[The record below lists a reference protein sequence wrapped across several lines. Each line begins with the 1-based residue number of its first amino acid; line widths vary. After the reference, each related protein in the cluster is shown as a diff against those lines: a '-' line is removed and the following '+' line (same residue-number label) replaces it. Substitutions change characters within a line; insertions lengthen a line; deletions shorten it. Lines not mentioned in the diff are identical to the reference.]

1 MSIEVE
7 RVRCLGVT
15 HACLDSLEVD
25 AGTKQLRGLRA
36 TDLYQEGVD
45 LPLVSRI
52 LGHASMETTKF
63 YAKPSMEM
71 LREAMQA
78 VAPAAEAE
86 RPMWEGNEEEM
97 ARLCGLR

>member
-1 MSIEVE
+1 
-7 RVRCLGVT
+7 
-15 HACLDSLEVD
+15 
-25 AGTKQLRGLRA
+25 
-36 TDLYQEGVD
+36 
-45 LPLVSRI
+45 
-52 LGHASMETTKF
+52 METTKI

-71 LREAMQA
+71 LRETMQA